1 MGGLGFSPNGINGDF
16 ETAITQDGSIVA
28 DFITTGK
35 LNTSV
40 IEGYDNLLL
49 DVSKIKDVTR
59 TVTANNYVE
68 ITDAAKGSII
78 SFSIKG
84 DLSLFFLS
92 NQTFLGSNTFLRVL
106 I

>member
-78 SFSIKG
+78 SFSIKVIYHY
-84 DLSLFFLS
+84 SFYQIKLFWEVIH
-92 NQTFLGSNTFLRVL
+92 FLRVL